1 MTRTAEQIQADMA
14 RIRARKV
21 AGVAEARH
29 GDRSVKFVDAAADD
43 RALADLE
50 EELALAQGAPLR
62 TRISYRRVVL
72 RRC

>member
-1 MTRTAEQIQADMA
+1 MARTAEQIQANIA

-21 AGVAEARH
+21 AGVTEVRH
-29 GDRSVKFVDAAADD
+29 GDRSVKFDAAADD
-43 RALADLE
+43 RTLADLE

-62 TRISYRRVVL
+62 TRISYRRVVM